1 MPQIALASLEIV
13 SNSERALAYGRV
25 LSHLEDLSQSKLH
38 DDEQAVIRE
47 AADSLLFTENLS
59 ADPEAEGALNELYAL
74 TDRMVD
80 AERITLERAGRLV
93 RDVEACGP
101 AVAT

>member
-1 MPQIALASLEIV
+1 V
-13 SNSERALAYGRV
+13 STSERALAYGRV
-25 LSHLEDLSQSKLH
+25 LSQLEDLSQSKLH
-38 DDEQAVIRE
+38 ADEQAVIRE
-47 AADSLLFTENLS
+47 AADSLLFTDDLS
-59 ADPEAEGALNELYAL
+59 ADTEAELALNELYAL